1 MADILQAIRDS
12 VDHWILYRV
21 LLPNSLKDVDFN
33 TWTDAAIDALN
44 RERHFDYFNNME
56 QEVWVD
62 GSYIYLDIRVQF
74 DPELVPDDSSTD
86 KIYQK
91 LLTDPHPDTL
101 EVTVSWVDV
110 TDYDVVLLFDLVGV
124 SDIHHKD
131 D

>member
-1 MADILQAIRDS
+1 MADIHSAIRAS

-21 LLPNSLKDVDFN
+21 LFPDSLKDVDFN
-33 TWTDAAIDALN
+33 TWTDAIIDALN

-56 QEVWVD
+56 QKVWVD

-74 DPELVPDDSSTD
+74 DPELVDPESAD

-91 LLTDPHPDTL
+91 LQTDPHPDEL
-101 EVTVSWVDV
+101 EVIASWVDG
-110 TDYDVVLLFDLVGV
+110 TEYDVVLKFDLVGI

-131 D
+131 E